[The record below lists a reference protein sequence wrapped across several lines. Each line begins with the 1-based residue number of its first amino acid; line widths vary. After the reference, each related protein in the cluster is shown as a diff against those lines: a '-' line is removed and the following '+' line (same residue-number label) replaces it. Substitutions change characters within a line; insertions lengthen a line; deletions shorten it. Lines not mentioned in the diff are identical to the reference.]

1 MLASGWPGLPACEQ
15 QGKAVRSGMEK
26 DPRIDAVAA
35 SDLSSAAIL
44 ASLIGMLGAKG
55 VLSDEEVREVYEQAL
70 YLLEQHQAEEPDL
83 ARVFEAAREVI
94 EAQLR

>member
-1 MLASGWPGLPACEQ
+1 
-15 QGKAVRSGMEK
+15 MEN

-35 SDLSSAAIL
+35 SDLPSLAIL

-55 VLSDEEVREVYEQAL
+55 VLADEEVREVYEQAL
-70 YLLEQHQAEEPDL
+70 FLLESHPGDEPETQPIY
-83 ARVFEAAREVI
+83 EAAREII

>member
-1 MLASGWPGLPACEQ
+1 MTD
-15 QGKAVRSGMEK
+15 
-26 DPRIDAVAA
+26 DPRIDTIAA

-55 VLSDEEVREVYEQAL
+55 VISDEEVREVYKQAL
-70 YLLEQHQAEEPDL
+70 YLLEQHQATAAPELDRIY
-83 ARVFEAAREVI
+83 AAAREVI

>member
-1 MLASGWPGLPACEQ
+1 
-15 QGKAVRSGMEK
+15 VTD
-26 DPRIDAVAA
+26 DPRIDTIAA

-55 VLSDEEVREVYEQAL
+55 VISDEEVREVYEQAL
-70 YLLEQHQAEEPDL
+70 YLLEQHQADAAPELD
-83 ARVFEAAREVI
+83 RIYVAAREVI